1 MSQMAIT
8 TVVLLIL
15 INIYGFLYSVFI
27 TKYNFFSN
35 NKIQTKIIGY
45 KTLIGRLPLV
55 LFNIS
60 ILIILN
66 VIGIMYFDY
75 IFLRDYDSILRTC
88 IEIGFVLLVDD
99 FFFYIL
105 HRIMHENKYIY
116 KKIHKI
122 HHRANVPIPFE
133 YIYVHPFEWM
143 SGMIGPFIGMFL
155 IGGISFEAYCIY
167 LVVRNMHEIHIH
179 SGLKT
184 TGIIKLFPFYG
195 TNEHHDIHH
204 SRRDGN
210 YASTF
215 VFWDLILGTKIK
227 G

>member
-1 MSQMAIT
+1 MAIT

-105 HRIMHENKYIY
+105 HRIMHENKYI
-116 KKIHKI
+116 
-122 HHRANVPIPFE
+122 
-133 YIYVHPFEWM
+133 
-143 SGMIGPFIGMFL
+143 
-155 IGGISFEAYCIY
+155 
-167 LVVRNMHEIHIH
+167 
-179 SGLKT
+179 
-184 TGIIKLFPFYG
+184 
-195 TNEHHDIHH
+195 
-204 SRRDGN
+204 
-210 YASTF
+210 
-215 VFWDLILGTKIK
+215 
-227 G
+227 